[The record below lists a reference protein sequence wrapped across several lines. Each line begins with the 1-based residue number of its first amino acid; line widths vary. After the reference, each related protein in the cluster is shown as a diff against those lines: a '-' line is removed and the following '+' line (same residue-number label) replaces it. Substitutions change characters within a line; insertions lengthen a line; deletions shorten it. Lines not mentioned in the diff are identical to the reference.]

1 METYKFLF
9 YALFIGFNLL
19 VLSLVYE
26 FEKCKCIIKSGYLEE
41 KYYYMFNKINYLK
54 IISMLLIAI
63 SVVNTCIPVTSSLG
77 KVILIGNILA
87 IITIV
92 SLVIQ
97 LSILIEFLKKVDKC
111 GKKKCKI
118 NSFHNS
124 LKNLIVDSS
133 SGTQFIFVIGVLLG
147 LFYL

>member
-1 METYKFLF
+1 
-9 YALFIGFNLL
+9 
-19 VLSLVYE
+19 
-26 FEKCKCIIKSGYLEE
+26 
-41 KYYYMFNKINYLK
+41 
-54 IISMLLIAI
+54 MLLIAI